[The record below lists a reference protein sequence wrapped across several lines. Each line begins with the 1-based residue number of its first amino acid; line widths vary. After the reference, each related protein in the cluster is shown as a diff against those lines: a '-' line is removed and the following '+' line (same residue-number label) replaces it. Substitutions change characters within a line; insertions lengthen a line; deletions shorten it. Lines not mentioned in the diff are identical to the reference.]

1 MGNKIKKVIESEIQ
15 ELVFGRLSTIDAR
28 AAKSISK
35 LIRVSSKEI
44 AKKFVKVLSKAQ
56 KMESTQKSKTPKV
69 VKSAPTKTKKQSVK
83 PKTAAKKTVSA
94 PRKGKK

>member
-15 ELVFGRLSTIDAR
+15 ELVLGRLSTINAR

-35 LIRVSSKEI
+35 LVRASSKEI
-44 AKKFVKVLSKAQ
+44 AKKFIKVLSKEQ
-56 KMESTQKSKTPKV
+56 KNET
-69 VKSAPTKTKKQSVK
+69 PTKTASLKSKAVSVK
-83 PKTAAKKTVSA
+83 TKPRSIKTTAASKKSVLT